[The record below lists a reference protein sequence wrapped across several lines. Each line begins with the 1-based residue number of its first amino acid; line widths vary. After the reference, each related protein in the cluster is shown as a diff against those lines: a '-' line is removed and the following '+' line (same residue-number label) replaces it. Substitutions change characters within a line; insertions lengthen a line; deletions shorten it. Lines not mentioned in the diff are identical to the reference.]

1 MPEVEQHP
9 EAVRHTAGE
18 QSLAVE
24 PQVAQ
29 TLVGGH
35 PVNKEHIRV
44 RVIAQCTL

>member
-24 PQVAQ
+24 RQVAQ
-29 TLVGGH
+29 TLAEGH
-35 PVNKEHIRV
+35 PVDKEHILV
-44 RVIAQCTL
+44 RVVAHCTL